1 MGASV
6 SPKGGKKR
14 RMNAEMNVV
23 PYIDVMLVL
32 LIIFMVTAPMLTQG
46 IEVQLPEEQ
55 GESMTQGE
63 EPITLSVTRNG
74 ELYLNVGDKRGEPLS
89 DEEVVDRA
97 GAIIRNKPQ
106 EMFLV
111 EGDAK
116 VPYESVARGMSLLQR
131 AGVQKIGFVTD
142 PVPPS
147 QSNKR

>member
-6 SPKGGKKR
+6 SPRGGKKR

-32 LIIFMVTAPMLTQG
+32 LIIFMVTAPLLTQG
-46 IEVQLPEEQ
+46 IEVELPATDGEQ
-55 GESMTQGE
+55 MTQGD
-63 EPITLSVTRNG
+63 EPITLSVNRDG
-74 ELYLNVGDKRGEPLS
+74 EFFLNVGDNKDSPLS
-89 DEEVVDRA
+89 DEDVRARA
-97 GAIIRNKPQ
+97 GAIVRNKPQ

-116 VPYESVARGMSLLQR
+116 VPYESVARAMAVLQS

-142 PVPPS
+142 PVVTTPKK
-147 QSNKR
+147 N

>member
-6 SPKGGKKR
+6 SPRGGKKR

-32 LIIFMVTAPMLTQG
+32 LIIFMVTAPLLTQG
-46 IEVQLPEEQ
+46 IEVELPATDGQ
-55 GESMTQGE
+55 QMTQGD
-63 EPITLSVTRNG
+63 EPITLSVNRDG
-74 ELYLNVGDKRGEPLS
+74 EFFLNVGDNKDSPLS
-89 DEEVVDRA
+89 DEDVRARA
-97 GAIIRNKPQ
+97 GAIVRNKPQ

-116 VPYESVARGMSLLQR
+116 VPYESVARAMAVLQS

-142 PVPPS
+142 PVVTTPKK
-147 QSNKR
+147 N

>member
-6 SPKGGKKR
+6 SPRGGKKR

-32 LIIFMVTAPMLTQG
+32 LIIFMVTAPLLTQG
-46 IEVQLPEEQ
+46 IEVELPATDGQ
-55 GESMTQGE
+55 QMTQGD
-63 EPITLSVTRNG
+63 EPITLSVNRDG
-74 ELYLNVGDKRGEPLS
+74 EFFLNVGDNKDSPLS
-89 DEEVVDRA
+89 EEDIRARA
-97 GAIIRNKPQ
+97 GAIVRNKPQ

-116 VPYESVARGMSLLQR
+116 VPYESVARAMAILQS

-142 PVPPS
+142 PVVSTPKK
-147 QSNKR
+147 N

>member
-6 SPKGGKKR
+6 SPRGGKKR

-32 LIIFMVTAPMLTQG
+32 LIIFMVTAPLLTQG
-46 IEVQLPEEQ
+46 IEVELPATDGEQ
-55 GESMTQGE
+55 MTQGE
-63 EPITLSVTRNG
+63 EPITLSVNRDG
-74 ELYLNVGDKRGEPLS
+74 EFFLNVGDNKGEPLS
-89 DEEVVDRA
+89 DEDVRARA
-97 GAIIRNKPQ
+97 GAIVRNKPQ

-116 VPYESVARGMSLLQR
+116 VPYESVARAMAVLQS

-142 PVPPS
+142 PVVTTPKK
-147 QSNKR
+147 N

>member
-6 SPKGGKKR
+6 SPRGGKKR

-32 LIIFMVTAPMLTQG
+32 LIIFMVTAPLLTQG
-46 IEVQLPEEQ
+46 IEVELPAADGAQ
-55 GESMTQGE
+55 MTSGE
-63 EPITLSVTRNG
+63 EPITLSVNRDG
-74 ELYLNVGDKRGEPLS
+74 EFFLNVGDNKDSPLS
-89 DEEVVDRA
+89 EEDIRARA
-97 GAIIRNKPQ
+97 GAIVRNKPQ

-116 VPYESVARGMSLLQR
+116 VPYESVARAMAILQS

-142 PVPPS
+142 PVVSPPKK
-147 QSNKR
+147 N